1 MKTNIKSKKEIRKGK
16 KLFVI
21 LQKQNDIISQ
31 ELRDELEKEIKNWG
45 EIEIRISGSCIYGE
59 SVV

>member
-45 EIEIRISGSCIYGE
+45 EIEIAWNAL
-59 SVV
+59 